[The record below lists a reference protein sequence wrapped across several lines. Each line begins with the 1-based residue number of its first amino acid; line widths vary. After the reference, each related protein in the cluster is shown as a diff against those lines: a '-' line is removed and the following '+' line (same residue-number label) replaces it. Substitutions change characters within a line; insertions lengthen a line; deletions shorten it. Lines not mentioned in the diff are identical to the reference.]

1 MPTISIVIDQYTM
14 FPLREKGATMK
25 FLDVIQEIVEAAGQT
40 ARLTQRGE
48 RFRLRVEN
56 SPFMPLTIEAWD
68 SPIANEGQRISVAH
82 YFEQEGDLVP
92 DPEVEIRD
100 DGWPIELSQRDFY
113 TQVTLYQP
121 DGTMLFAPQSKR
133 DVLSFL
139 NGTWAPNLRVQRFSE
154 AARKLAVPGLE
165 VAA

>member
-1 MPTISIVIDQYTM
+1 MPTTFIVIEQNTM
-14 FPLREKGATMK
+14 FPLREKGAAMK

-40 ARLTQRGE
+40 VRLTQRGE
-48 RFRLRVEN
+48 RFRLHVEN

-68 SPIANEGQRISVAH
+68 SPIGDEGRRISVAH

-113 TQVTLYQP
+113 TQVTLYQS
-121 DGTMLFAPQSKR
+121 DGAMLFAPQSKR
-133 DVLSFL
+133 DVLAFL
-139 NGTWAPNLRVQRFSE
+139 NGTWAPNLRAQRFSE
-154 AARKLAVPGLE
+154 AAQKLAVPVGE
-165 VAA
+165 VVA

>member
-1 MPTISIVIDQYTM
+1 M
-14 FPLREKGATMK
+14 E

-40 ARLTQRGE
+40 ERLMQRGE
-48 RFRLRVEN
+48 RFRLRIEN

-68 SPIANEGQRISVAH
+68 SPIHAEGRRISVAH

-133 DVLSFL
+133 DVLAFL
-139 NGTWAPNLRVQRFSE
+139 NGTWAPNLPMSNAPVERWWAAWRRAQRFSE
-154 AARKLAVPGLE
+154 AARNLAVPDGE
-165 VAA
+165 VVV

>member
-1 MPTISIVIDQYTM
+1 MN
-14 FPLREKGATMK
+14 FW
-25 FLDVIQEIVEAAGQT
+25 DVIQEIVEAAGQT
-40 ARLTQRGE
+40 ERLLQRGE
-48 RFRLRVEN
+48 RFCLRIEN

-68 SPIANEGQRISVAH
+68 SPIHAEGRRISVAH

-133 DVLSFL
+133 DVLALL
-139 NGTWAPNLRVQRFSE
+139 NGTWAPNLRAQRFSE
-154 AARKLAVPGLE
+154 AARNLAVPVGE
-165 VAA
+165 VVA